1 MSDNLD
7 PIELQFIIN
16 SPELLAE
23 FQKIIA
29 SGGDVDQAL
38 SDMKQKYE
46 EVKKT
51 QKDTGKETTNLTDLV
66 KKLGGEVIMSG
77 GNVDVLTGSLGDFA
91 GEVVESGNGIKILT
105 KIKEGWLWITGGLT
119 RGIMALGVAE
129 GVATVATQ
137 VLMAT
142 ITLGLS
148 VAITA
153 IIISLNKFN
162 EKLQEQ
168 ADYNKKV
175 ADSLAEPIAQYKNLQ
190 TQWNA
195 LANDLTGKQKF
206 IEDNQKAFEK
216 LGFSVNNVG
225 DAENFFVKRTGD
237 VIQSLVARAKAAA
250 AMEMATQKYKE
261 ALQAQIDYESKME
274 IMKNGSFFEK
284 VWTMKDAN
292 FGSFN
297 NFGNLIEEQN
307 KANKAAN
314 DYLNKSYQ
322 YDYIAKQ
329 KSKGFGNS
337 ETKSLSPTLQA
348 MEKDSE
354 FLRERFGAESAQY
367 TNHQRQLLQSK
378 IKFYSDDQK
387 EAAKYQQEL
396 RVFEAQQLK
405 RGEDE
410 AKKSAEERARNAES
424 ARKKA
429 EAAAK
434 AHAEKI
440 ASFNEKISK
449 KETELY
455 NKNDGNNSESAK
467 INSYF
472 DELEKEAKA
481 LKVNAETY
489 QKIQLLRAAYLSNAA
504 YKEETAKLL
513 KELDSQR
520 ELYQAFETLK
530 TKISE
535 TEAAKRLGINY
546 SEFQTYGEF
555 LDQEIKK
562 LTDKAKRSVE
572 ENARLK
578 ELQDRKSAYTTD
590 QKQLDTNKFAEAYQA
605 TITYREQIESI
616 NKTYND
622 RALQL
627 QQISDENLR
636 NAKLAENEKQRQE
649 SVNAANAEAYDKLA
663 VYNRLGDQLLEMT
676 RKQLKDRIEVLKSAS
691 IDPTISPEQKVLL
704 EQKTK
709 EAEKLLGNTEKQFQ
723 INKLLIQRNRLESIA
738 AGLVDKT
745 SEEYINVKNS
755 INQINEE
762 LELFGAAKFFSDTE
776 KWAGFIEQEFSQL
789 ASAIGDANEGLSDTL
804 QTISDIA
811 GVARNLASA
820 GGNLVNGILNG
831 FTSGNIMG
839 VVSGVIG
846 AIGGIF
852 SLGKKARESERK
864 AREEIKKREAEA
876 LQAQLDYNAALR
888 QRLVDEVKINDLY
901 KSRVDNIKEE
911 QEARKKATEDN
922 LRDQQMIF
930 NKLLGMTTV
939 VGQFT
944 KKYGGFLGIGRK
956 TKVVDVTQSLSAL
969 LGVSA
974 GTPITDDLFKKL
986 EALNAKTPLT
996 GDAKTAYEQLKKLR
1010 DEYGSIADAQ
1020 AELEKQLKDAVTGT
1034 TAQSL
1039 ADSIREGLKSGKK
1052 SFADF
1057 ANDIEGFLRDAVLAG
1072 ISAKVIE
1079 PEIQKLQ
1086 DALADMMGD
1095 GILSAEERKTFQ
1107 DMYMKI
1113 VASSQEY
1120 MNIVNQAG
1128 INVSNSTANANS
1140 LAGAIKGMSQESADV
1155 LGGQLGGMRMAQ
1167 LEGNQILK
1175 TGFAGMLENTSKMV
1189 QLQIDIEKNTRKT
1202 AENTEKLHDVNDNV
1216 EKVVDGQDKYYK
1228 ALQAAGIIK

>member
-1 MSDNLD
+1 MSDNLE

-51 QKDTGKETTNLTDLV
+51 QKDTGKETTSLADLM

-105 KIKEGWLWITGGLT
+105 KIKEGWLRITGGLT

-137 VLMAT
+137 VLLAT

-148 VAITA
+148 AAIA
-153 IIISLNKFN
+153 GLVILISKST
-162 EKLQEQ
+162 EKLREQ
-168 ADYNKKV
+168 AEMNKKV
-175 ADSLAEPIAQYKNLQ
+175 ADSVSEPIAQYRALQ
-190 TQWNA
+190 GQWNA
-195 LANDLTGKQKF
+195 LANDLTSKQKF
-206 IEDNQKAFEK
+206 VEDNQKAFEK
-216 LGFSVNNVG
+216 LGFSVNNVS
-225 DAENFFVKRTGD
+225 DAEKFFVTRTGD
-237 VIQSLVARAKAAA
+237 VVQSLIYRAKAAA
-250 AMEMATQKYKE
+250 AMEIATEKYKE
-261 ALQAQIDYESKME
+261 ALQAQMDYESKMDT
-274 IMKNGSFFEK
+274 MKNGNFLEK
-284 VWTMKDAN
+284 LWTMKDAN
-292 FGSFN
+292 FGSYN
-297 NFGNLIEEQN
+297 NFGNLIDTQN
-307 KANKAAN
+307 KANKAA
-314 DYLNKSYQ
+314 YEALNKSFQ
-322 YDYIAKQ
+322 FDYLGKQ
-329 KSKGFGNS
+329 KSKGLSSS
-337 ETKSLSPTLQA
+337 ESKSLSPALQA
-348 MEKDSE
+348 MEKDAE

-367 TNHQRQLLQSK
+367 VNHQRKLLQSK
-378 IKFYSDDQK
+378 INFYSDDKK
-387 EAAKYQQEL
+387 EAAKYSQEL

-424 ARKKA
+424 ARKKEQA
-429 EAAAK
+429 RQQKYNDELQSLK
-434 AHAEKI
+434 DKV
-440 ASFNEKISK
+440 SK
-449 KETELY
+449 KETTLY
-455 NKNDGNNSESAK
+455 NKNNSDTSAAAK
-467 INSYF
+467 INSEF
-472 DELEKEAKA
+472 DELEKEAKRLNVNSELWNK
-481 LKVNAETY
+481 LK
-489 QKIQLLRAAYLSNAA
+489 LLRAAYLSNA
-504 YKEETAKLL
+504 EEEEKTKKLL
-513 KELDSQR
+513 TDLDNQR

-546 SEFQTYGEF
+546 SEFQTYGDI
-555 LDQEIKK
+555 LDEKIKELK
-562 LTDKAKRSVE
+562 SKISLSVE

-578 ELQDRKSAYTTD
+578 ELENRKSAYTTD

-649 SVNAANAEAYDKLA
+649 AVNSANAEAYEKSAIFQRLSDNILNITKRELALKIIALQNFLATAKNLSPQQRDKITADINSLKSLQA
-663 VYNRLGDQLLEMT
+663 QTNIGVYQNALLL
-676 RKQLKDRIEVLKSAS
+676 RKKQLI
-691 IDPTISPEQKVLL
+691 
-704 EQKTK
+704 
-709 EAEKLLGNTEKQFQ
+709 
-723 INKLLIQRNRLESIA
+723 ESIQSQNP
-738 AGLVDKT
+738 K
-745 SEEYINVKNS
+745 S
-755 INQINEE
+755 IQQAIAEQEE
-762 LELFGAAKFFSDTE
+762 LANVNDELRKMVALKAQMISDGAA
-776 KWAGFIEQEFSQL
+776 QL
-789 ASAIGDANEGLSDTL
+789 GGAFKDMASAIGDSNEGLADTL
-804 QTISDIA
+804 DTAGDLLNVASSAAGAFASFASGDI
-811 GVARNLASA
+811 
-820 GGNLVNGILNG
+820 
-831 FTSGNIMG
+831 
-839 VVSGVIG
+839 
-846 AIGGIF
+846 IGGITGVMKTITGIF
-852 SLGKKARESERK
+852 AIGKKSRESERK

-911 QEARKKATEDN
+911 QEARKKALADN
-922 LRDQQMIF
+922 LKDQQMLL
-930 NKLLGMTTV
+930 NKLLGMSTV
-939 VGQFT
+939 VAQYT

-956 TKVVDVTQSLSAL
+956 TKVVDVTQSLSSL
-969 LGVSA
+969 LGISS
-974 GTPITDDLFKKL
+974 GTQLTDDIFKKL
-986 EALNAKTPLT
+986 EEINAKTPLT

-1010 DEYGSIADAQ
+1010 DEYGSIAEAQ
-1020 AELEKQLKDAVTGT
+1020 RQLEIELKNAVTGT
-1034 TAQSL
+1034 TANAL

-1052 SFADF
+1052 TFADF

-1095 GILSAEERKTFQ
+1095 GILSADERKTFQ
-1107 DMYMKI
+1107 EMYMKI

-1120 MNIVNQAG
+1120 MDIVNQAG
-1128 INVSNSTANANS
+1128 INVSSSTANANS
-1140 LAGAIKGMSQESADV
+1140 IAGAIKGMSQESSDV
-1155 LGGQLGGMRMAQ
+1155 LGGQLGGMRLAQ

-1175 TGFAGMLENTSKMV
+1175 TGFSGMMEQTSKMV